1 MPSFRECPCISLS
14 LTVAAVRVACKKEWG
29 REIFYSNEPGGGRA
43 AFHYCALF
51 GKLIIIANVT
61 GIQPVCSN
69 GLCRISSR
77 IFLSFFFSRSKG
89 ENLCRD
95 MSDAPLFYLFI
106 YLFSFCFDPPRAKRN
121 RWLGVN
127 RPWILDE
134 RIARKKDP
142 SLHHGSRNP
151 EVIWIK
157 APHILYPYF
166 VRSGAILVARVL

>member
-1 MPSFRECPCISLS
+1 MPSFSECPCISLS

-69 GLCRISSR
+69 SLCRIPNFSLLL
-77 IFLSFFFSRSKG
+77 FLSFEGRKLVSRYVG
-89 ENLCRD
+89 CT
-95 MSDAPLFYLFI
+95 AVFFI
-106 YLFSFCFDPPRAKRN
+106 YLFSFCSDTPRAKRN